1 MGRISLTMPLDF
13 TACGS
18 CPEEIW
24 IGWEECRHCG
34 AARETGTE
42 DEAHLYRARVAVFE
56 PLARAAREVNPTG
69 SVPVTDAQYARY
81 VNGARAVDVEQC
93 CERRSPRRSRTA

>member
-81 VNGARAVDVEQC
+81 VNGARAGDVEQC